1 MSYEKAYLLMS
12 IEEYGKFVAYCED
25 NLSKRVITDARA
37 SEVLNNVRTSL
48 CITHPNEQ
56 IDLDRL
62 KFGGVSTVYSS
73 DTKFSSSI
81 KII

>member
-1 MSYEKAYLLMS
+1 MKKAYLIMS
-12 IEEYGKFVAYCED
+12 IQEYGKFIAYCED

-48 CITHPNEQ
+48 CITHSNEKQ